1 MQPMAKKSSGALVTV
16 QTPGLFLRTQALRSA
31 VKKPPAMSRGFLCS
45 EYLAYISQIGESRR
59 ADSNRCPAPATS
71 DPSGV
76 AGSCRGSQIPHIKA
90 AFSAQ
95 ACCVLHRIAFPVV
108 SEWYQNQHHT
118 FVRQLV
124 VVTGRHEP
132 SDRRSKRPHAYA
144 VFHRAHFRCSPLGR
158 SSAFVRAPCAIA
170 TSRSGQP
177 RPN

>member
-108 SEWYQNQHHT
+108 SEWYQPAMVLQDNTPTTTTIAEGRYLRRLQLLQEILSFDLLT
-118 FVRQLV
+118 FTMAREDVL
-124 VVTGRHEP
+124 P
-132 SDRRSKRPHAYA
+132 
-144 VFHRAHFRCSPLGR
+144 
-158 SSAFVRAPCAIA
+158 I
-170 TSRSGQP
+170 
-177 RPN
+177 